1 MSVIFAKLITS
12 RLHSDNVT
20 IENMAICSLQKT
32 DIYK

>member
-1 MSVIFAKLITS
+1 MSVIFAKLKG

-20 IENMAICSLQKT
+20 IENVAICSLQKT

>member
-1 MSVIFAKLITS
+1 MSVIFAKLKG

-20 IENMAICSLQKT
+20 IENVAICLLQKT